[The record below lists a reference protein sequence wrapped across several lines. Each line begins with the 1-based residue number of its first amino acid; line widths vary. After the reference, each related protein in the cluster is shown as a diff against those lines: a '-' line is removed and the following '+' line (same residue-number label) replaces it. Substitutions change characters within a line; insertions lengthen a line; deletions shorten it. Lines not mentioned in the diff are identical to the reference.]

1 MAEPVVVGV
10 VAAPGDARAL
20 AERLASELPAALSQ
34 QFPDV
39 DWRVEV
45 AEAEPAAPSAD
56 SRELIEAVWQRMLDQ
71 DWNLA
76 IGITDLP
83 LRSGG
88 RPVTAHA
95 SATHGVGLVSL
106 PALGAVGRERRL
118 RSAVL
123 HLIEGL
129 LGEAVGVGADPAGG
143 ARNRRMS
150 GRLQELRSPLG
161 RQRVHADGTVRF
173 VGAALRGN
181 LRLLVG
187 MVRANQPSTVIVR
200 LSGALVATLGVA
212 ALSVILSDAWRLA
225 DGLTWLRLLL
235 LSIFSLAVTSI
246 TVIAAHDLWERARTP
261 FARERVII
269 FNLATALTIVLG
281 VLTLYAAL
289 FAITALC
296 AGGLIPARV
305 LEAGVHHSV
314 GLADYLQLAW
324 FVASLATLGGALGS
338 VTDSDL
344 EVRDAIYRHRGDHRT
359 ESDSLA

>member
-10 VAAPGDARAL
+10 VADPGVPRDLGEQLARELPGVL
-20 AERLASELPAALSQ
+20 AE
-34 QFPDV
+34 QFPDAE
-39 DWRVEV
+39 WRVEL
-45 AEAEPAAPSAD
+45 AEAELRAPSAD
-56 SRELIEAVWQRMLDQ
+56 TRELIESVWQRMLQ
-71 DWNLA
+71 NDWDLA

-83 LRSGG
+83 LRAGR

-118 RSAVL
+118 RTAVL

-129 LGEAVGVGADPAGG
+129 LGETIGIGADPGNA

-150 GRLQELRSPLG
+150 RRLQELRNPLG

-187 MVRANQPSTVIVR
+187 MVRANEPSKVIVR
-200 LSGALVATLGVA
+200 LSGALVAALGAA

-235 LSIFSLAVTSI
+235 LSIFSVAITSI
-246 TVIAAHDLWERARTP
+246 TLIAAHHLWERARTP
-261 FARERVII
+261 LARERVII
-269 FNLATALTIVLG
+269 FNLATAATIVLG

-296 AGGLIPARV
+296 AGGLIPSDLFAD
-305 LEAGVHHSV
+305 EVHHPV
-314 GLADYLQLAW
+314 DLGDYLQLAW
-324 FVASLATLGGALGS
+324 FVASLATLGEALGS

-344 EVRDAIYRHRGDHRT
+344 EVRDAIYRHRADERT
-359 ESDSLA
+359 ETEPMP